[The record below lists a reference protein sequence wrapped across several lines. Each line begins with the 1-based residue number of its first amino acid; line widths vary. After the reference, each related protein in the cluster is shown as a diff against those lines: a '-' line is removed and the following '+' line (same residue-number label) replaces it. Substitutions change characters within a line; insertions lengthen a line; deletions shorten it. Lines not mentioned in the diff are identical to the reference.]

1 MTEGLKNRPP
11 WRSNKGFTVY
21 DRIPNILFRFWRL
34 TFTWSSCKDYPTIT
48 DRLSRYSNDFS
59 SGYIIIKLVL
69 AREHPIA
76 VPQPLPRQR
85 PLWGSGPRRQAAAI
99 LRQPLSSSTAWQLW
113 SSRAPTFLAEPTPSA
128 QFSRPVER
136 ERYDAHRAL
145 SLSNIELAKAYFPPK
160 VTSKLQP
167 LDQGVFH
174 KGALLKENV
183 NPGGPTLQSIHRMK
197 PLSLPLHPLF
207 RSLMSVTVD
216 CSFGGTDQTKYDHEL
231 LCSRWTCTETSE
243 NELLAAVAN
252 SA

>member
-1 MTEGLKNRPP
+1 MTDGLKNRPP
-11 WRSNKGFTVY
+11 WRSNKGFMLY
-21 DRIPNILFRFWRL
+21 DRIPSILFQIWRL

-85 PLWGSGPRRQAAAI
+85 PLWGSGPQRQAAAI

-113 SSRAPTFLAEPTPSA
+113 SSRALTFLAEPTPSA

-174 KGALLKENV
+174 NFKMLYWKKVLTRVGLHCNQFIGWSHCLYHCIHSS
-183 NPGGPTLQSIHRMK
+183 GPWC
-197 PLSLPLHPLF
+197 LSL
-207 RSLMSVTVD
+207 
-216 CSFGGTDQTKYDHEL
+216 
-231 LCSRWTCTETSE
+231 
-243 NELLAAVAN
+243 
-252 SA
+252 